1 MENPMVQENSTRMDL
16 ANRLFFR
23 LYQCAKML
31 HKRGAKA
38 VEEEGLTT
46 QQWAVLGA
54 LPRPNAEAGM
64 GVGDLAR
71 YLLVSRQNLSGLISR
86 IERDGHIAIAPDGRD
101 RRARLVTM
109 TESGGHV
116 WNVLARPKIRSYYE
130 RALSDFSIGDMA
142 HSLHYLLKLLE
153 NMKKLDGEEESSSL
167 DNDPAAQ
174 RRAISTAAAPA
185 NRPPAPG
192 AASPGPNPSHRAK
205 PGCGRWARAR
215 ATGGAV
221 GTGGAPG
228 GEGPGGGGGGGGG
241 GGSGGPRPVPRGR
254 ARCARHRSGW
264 RTTPDAERR
273 AQAFCCAAPGCPR
286 VGRQAF

>member
-1 MENPMVQENSTRMDL
+1 MENPMTQENSTRMDL

-23 LYQCAKML
+23 LYQCANML
-31 HKRGAKA
+31 HKTGTKA

-54 LPRPNAEAGM
+54 LSRPNAEAGM

-71 YLLVSRQNLSGLISR
+71 YLLVSRQNLSGLIGR
-86 IERDGHIAIAPDGRD
+86 MERDGHIAIAPDGRD

-109 TESGGHV
+109 TESGRHV

-153 NMKKLDGEEESSSL
+153 NMKKLDGEEESSRL

-174 RRAISTAAAPA
+174 RGAI
-185 NRPPAPG
+185 
-192 AASPGPNPSHRAK
+192 
-205 PGCGRWARAR
+205 
-215 ATGGAV
+215 
-221 GTGGAPG
+221 
-228 GEGPGGGGGGGGG
+228 
-241 GGSGGPRPVPRGR
+241 
-254 ARCARHRSGW
+254 
-264 RTTPDAERR
+264 
-273 AQAFCCAAPGCPR
+273 
-286 VGRQAF
+286 